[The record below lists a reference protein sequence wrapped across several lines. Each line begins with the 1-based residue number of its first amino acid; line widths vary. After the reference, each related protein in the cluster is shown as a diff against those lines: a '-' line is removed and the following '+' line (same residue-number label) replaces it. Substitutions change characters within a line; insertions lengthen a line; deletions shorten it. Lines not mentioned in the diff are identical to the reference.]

1 MATAAGVSPAVERSV
16 SPTGE
21 FIIYGDDARSRGAIS
36 TAAETTKSNLLSLL
50 RRRDSW
56 STAIVINLQ
65 SDAANLPELP
75 SSALRFSQT
84 GSGLKLQ
91 LDLVIS
97 RALDSAEIE
106 RELLR
111 AILLEIIYR
120 KQSAIAAGKSY
131 VEPPAWLIEGLL
143 ASMPNRDRASFVRVL
158 NAAEKVS
165 SLAEFL
171 RQKFE
176 LLDPAGRMFYRAYSF
191 ALIQWLLE
199 NDEGRACVGRY
210 IDNLASASNDPVADF
225 RSAFP
230 EVAGKD
236 FEKNW
241 QSRISALKKS
251 NELLTFSETEKELDD
266 LLETKFPAAAARDKS
281 VSLSTLCFQK
291 ADRAQELALKKFA
304 QQLMLL
310 NTRANPVLRP
320 VVEEYQQLAARLALR
335 KNHGVSARLAELEK
349 LRARL
354 LARMSEVD
362 DYMNWFE
369 ATQLS
374 AQSGL
379 FEDYLKTST
388 ETAGP
393 RRRDSLSIYL
403 DAMESEF

>member
-1 MATAAGVSPAVERSV
+1 M
-16 SPTGE
+16 
-21 FIIYGDDARSRGAIS
+21 
-36 TAAETTKSNLLSLL
+36 
-50 RRRDSW
+50 
-56 STAIVINLQ
+56 INLQ
-65 SDAANLPELP
+65 SRGANLPELP

-97 RALDSAEIE
+97 RELGSAEIE

-111 AILLEIIYR
+111 AVLLEMIYR
-120 KQSAIAAGKSY
+120 KRSAIAAGESY

-143 ASMPNRDRASFVRVL
+143 ASMPNRDRASFVSAV

-176 LLDPAGRMFYRAYSF
+176 LLDPAGRMVYRAYSF

-199 NDEGRACVGRY
+199 NDDGRACVGRY

-266 LLETKFPAAAARDKS
+266 LLETKFPAAADRDKS
-281 VSLSTLCFQK
+281 VSLSTLCLQK
-291 ADRAQELALKKFA
+291 ADQAQELALKKFA
-304 QQLMLL
+304 QQLVLL

-335 KNHGVSARLAELEK
+335 KNHGVSARLGELKK

-388 ETAGP
+388 ETAAP